1 MLTLRRILVPTDEA
15 PCADRA
21 FAHAAFLA
29 ERHGAELHV
38 LRVLPVTGTE
48 PGRPHQRPVPG
59 GVRLVETTRQALDV
73 ADEIVR
79 TAGDVDL
86 VVMGTHGRRGVARV
100 AVGSTTE
107 RVMRAADCPVLA
119 VGLDAERSVPASVER
134 VLVPVD
140 FSDSS
145 GPALAVADGLAAVY
159 GARVDALHAAYV
171 PDLPD
176 VYGLG
181 LYSAATYPDV
191 VSNARRALPGLVRE
205 HVAPDRVGEV
215 TVRVGP
221 PGPTILEEA
230 ERLGSGLLVVPT
242 HGRTGLDR
250 LAFGS
255 VAEQVLR
262 RAPCAVFAMRSYGR
276 IPLPDVADVAL
287 PVARSSLALEQALGD
302 ALASHDV

>member
-1 MLTLRRILVPTDEA
+1 MLSLRRILVPTDEA

-48 PGRPHQRPVPG
+48 PGRPRERPVPD
-59 GVRLVETTRQALDV
+59 GVRLVEATRQALDV

-79 TAGDVDL
+79 TARDADL

-107 RVMRAADCPVLA
+107 QVLRRADCPVLA

-145 GPALAVADGLAAVY
+145 GPALAVAAELAAVY

-176 VYGLG
+176 IYGIG
-181 LYSAATYPDV
+181 LHFAATYPDV
-191 VSNARRALPGLVRE
+191 VTNARRALQSLVRE
-205 HVAPDRVGEV
+205 HVAPERAGEV

-221 PGPTILEEA
+221 PGPTVLEEA
-230 ERLGSGLLVVPT
+230 ERLGSGLLVMPT
-242 HGRTGLDR
+242 HGRTGLGR

-255 VAEQVLR
+255 VAEGVLR
-262 RAPCAVFAMRSYGR
+262 RAPCPVFAIPSYGR
-276 IPLPDVADVAL
+276 IPLPDDADVEL
-287 PVARSSLALEQALGD
+287 PVARGSLATERELGD
-302 ALASHDV
+302 VLANHDV